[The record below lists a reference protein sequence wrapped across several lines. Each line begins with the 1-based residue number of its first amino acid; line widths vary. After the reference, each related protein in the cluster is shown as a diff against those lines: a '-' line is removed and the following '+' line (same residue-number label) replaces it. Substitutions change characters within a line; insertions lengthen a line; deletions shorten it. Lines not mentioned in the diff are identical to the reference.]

1 MLGIHAINLDSKG
14 RIAVPA
20 RYRELLTERCHGQF
34 VVTIDVMESCLLL
47 YPKDEWQKVEAKLVR
62 LPTLNPKTRRF
73 QRLFL
78 GHASECDMD
87 GQGRLLIPGLLRDYA
102 CLNKKLVLVGQVNKF
117 ELWSESVW
125 DQKRKE
131 LLAQNQDMESLPE
144 ELENLIL

>member
-1 MLGIHAINLDSKG
+1 
-14 RIAVPA
+14 
-20 RYRELLTERCHGQF
+20 
-34 VVTIDVMESCLLL
+34 
-47 YPKDEWQKVEAKLVR
+47 DEWQKVEAKLVR

>member
-14 RIAVPA
+14 RMAVPA
-20 RYRELLTERCHGQF
+20 RYRDVLSERCHGQF
-34 VVTIDVMESCLLL
+34 VVTIDVMENCLLL

-62 LPTLNPKTRRF
+62 LPTLNTKTRRF

-87 GQGRLLIPGLLRDYA
+87 GQGRLLIPALLRDYA

-117 ELWSESVW
+117 ELWNEATW
-125 DQKRKE
+125 EQKRNE
-131 LLAQNQDMESLPE
+131 LLAQNQDMEALPE